1 MGHHSRNCLVPRGWD
16 SLRKRNHQ
24 SKGAADPQFR
34 KRYKPA
40 DVDDGLWAKVARTL
54 RTRTSDGRYSSSSQ
68 IPAAP
73 SQVDIHAT
81 ALDRFVGQEKHKDS
95 SLRRKVLEWRFSEAG
110 KAWQQQRESI
120 LGKDACEDD
129 SNIKSN
135 FNSNIDSDIN
145 SNINSNTNNK
155 INNNINN
162 MTF

>member
-1 MGHHSRNCLVPRGWD
+1 MDQPDWD
-16 SLRKRNHQ
+16 PYATRASWDITRETALCHGVGTPYANATTNP
-24 SKGAADPQFR
+24 KGAADPKFR

-54 RTRTSDGRYSSSSQ
+54 RTRTSDGCYSSSCQ

-81 ALDRFVGQEKHKDS
+81 ALDRFVGQGKHKDS

-120 LGKDACEDD
+120 LGKDACEDEAD
-129 SNIKSN
+129 LHDGEIA
-135 FNSNIDSDIN
+135 D
-145 SNINSNTNNK
+145 
-155 INNNINN
+155 
-162 MTF
+162 